1 MVMPQPGLSRR
12 QFEAISH
19 LLNGTYGWRRLSWT
33 AELGLKLLIHQV
45 ETGEQDQGL
54 NLGRV

>member
-33 AELGLKLLIHQV
+33 AELKYFLLIHHV
-45 ETGEQDQGL
+45 GTGDQDQGL
-54 NLGRV
+54 NQGRV